1 MRLTEFEKKEIK
13 YAAEKNFGTEIDV
26 YLFGS
31 RIDDSLK
38 GGDIDLLIECDLYG
52 AEVQKRKIKT
62 ITDIQLKL
70 GDQKIDIVTISRRN
84 NADKLPYIAEV
95 AKKNGIKL

>member
-13 YAAEKNFGTEIDV
+13 HAVEKNFGTETDV

-38 GGDIDLLIECDLYG
+38 GGDIDLYIEIDLYG

-70 GDQKIDIVTISRRN
+70 GDQKIDIVAISRKN
-84 NADKLPYIAEV
+84 NNDKLPYIAEV

>member
-1 MRLTEFEKKEIK
+1 MHHCSSGNNSQIIRAT
-13 YAAEKNFGTEIDV
+13 
-26 YLFGS
+26 

-70 GDQKIDIVTISRRN
+70 GDQKIDIIIISKKN
-84 NADKLPYIAEV
+84 NNVELPYIAEV
-95 AKKNGIKL
+95 AKKNGIRL

>member
-13 YAAEKNFGTEIDV
+13 HAVEKNFGTEIDV

-38 GGDIDLLIECDLYG
+38 GGDIDLYIETDLYG
-52 AEVQKRKIKT
+52 IEVQKRKIKT

-70 GDQKIDIVTISRRN
+70 GDQKVDIVTISRKN
-84 NADKLPYIAEV
+84 NEEKSPYIAEV
-95 AKKNGIKL
+95 ARKNGIKL

>member
-13 YAAEKNFGTEIDV
+13 HAVEKNFGTEIDV

-38 GGDIDLLIECDLYG
+38 GGDIDLYIETDLYG
-52 AEVQKRKIKT
+52 AEVQKRKVNNPAYKRRG
-62 ITDIQLKL
+62 LKR
-70 GDQKIDIVTISRRN
+70 VSC
-84 NADKLPYIAEV
+84 
-95 AKKNGIKL
+95 

>member
-1 MRLTEFEKKEIK
+1 MRLTEVEKKEIK
-13 YAAEKNFGTEIDV
+13 HAVEKNFGAEIDV

-38 GGDIDLLIECDLYG
+38 GGDIDLYIETDLGG

-62 ITDIQLKL
+62 ITDIQQKL
-70 GDQKIDIVTISRRN
+70 GDQKIDIVIISKN
-84 NADKLPYIAEV
+84 NNDDKLPYIAEV
-95 AKKNGIKL
+95 AKENGIKL